1 MLQINIDNGLADLV
15 VLWCKLANLGILAV
29 ITLLT
34 DLVDKKFLH
43 TRNLADLDFSV
54 FHSAELSLS

>member
-29 ITLLT
+29 ITLLK
-34 DLVDKKFLH
+34 DLTDKKKF
-43 TRNLADLDFSV
+43 ADTKFSG
-54 FHSAELSLS
+54 LRL